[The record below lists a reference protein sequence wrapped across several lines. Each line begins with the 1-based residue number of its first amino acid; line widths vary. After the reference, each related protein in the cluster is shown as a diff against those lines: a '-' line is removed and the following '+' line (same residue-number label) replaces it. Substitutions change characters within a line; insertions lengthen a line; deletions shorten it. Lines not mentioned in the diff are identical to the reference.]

1 MVTTKT
7 NLSTNDPGA
16 RGPRLIEHV
25 QEITIYGRLAE
36 EVEIKKYGPSAFF
49 DGSGYPWIKAV
60 ESAESRQGRDELH
73 GYRTGRPSG
82 SVARGRG
89 TRATGSN
96 ASIMWIAVSHTAI
109 SIEPKV
115 RRWTGGWQLSG
126 SRGVLKYQVT
136 LFHTDRAHFDN
147 PPSMS
152 TSTSTERFCVIG
164 IHQAPPDLS
173 KKEFETG
180 IETLV
185 ANWLELPIV
194 KTNALKMDM
203 IFSNALLE
211 AQTVD
216 NMVAVMQHQESQKL
230 VAGREE
236 FKQERGASVFS
247 GEVTTKIDKPG
258 SKDRAHGI
266 AILKVPEG
274 ESPEH
279 FARKLGALLDRF
291 VALPATQKCVSKC
304 TLLHNGKSLENQ
316 LNAMGIHTPG
326 RTFVIHMEYESLYHS
341 MEVASDAG
349 ILKLL
354 GDAIQDL
361 RVSLVDVSYF
371 GADVIRKFTRK

>member
-1 MVTTKT
+1 
-7 NLSTNDPGA
+7 
-16 RGPRLIEHV
+16 
-25 QEITIYGRLAE
+25 
-36 EVEIKKYGPSAFF
+36 
-49 DGSGYPWIKAV
+49 
-60 ESAESRQGRDELH
+60 
-73 GYRTGRPSG
+73 
-82 SVARGRG
+82 
-89 TRATGSN
+89 
-96 ASIMWIAVSHTAI
+96 
-109 SIEPKV
+109 
-115 RRWTGGWQLSG
+115 
-126 SRGVLKYQVT
+126 
-136 LFHTDRAHFDN
+136 
-147 PPSMS
+147 MS

-203 IFSNALLE
+203 IFSNTLLE
-211 AQTVD
+211 AQARAAGLPESRPFAIIKTEYETVD
-216 NMVAVMQHQESQKL
+216 NMVAVMQHQESLKL

-236 FKQERGASVFS
+236 FKQKRGASVFS

-258 SKDRAHGI
+258 SQDQAHGI

-279 FARKLGALLDRF
+279 FARNLEALLDRF
-291 VALPATQKCVSKC
+291 VALPVTQKCVSKC

-326 RTFVIHMEYESLYHS
+326 RTFVIHMEYESLHHS
-341 MEVASDAG
+341 MAVVSDAG

-354 GDAIQDL
+354 GDAAQDL

-371 GADVIRKFTRK
+371 GADVIPKFTRK